1 MFKCFTFS
9 CSKTVMMRESCRS
22 FLVWL
27 VAATDVGSSAVEGRG
42 KAISINQS
50 LASPTWRNVSS
61 T

>member
-1 MFKCFTFS
+1 M
-9 CSKTVMMRESCRS
+9 VRESCRS

-27 VAATDVGSSAVEGRG
+27 VAATDVGSSVVEGRG

-50 LASPTWRNVSS
+50 LVSPTWRNVSS